1 MRYACIAQHRD
12 SYPLGLM
19 CRVLEVTRSG
29 FYAWARRPPSAR
41 AEADARLRVAI
52 RAIHAASRQRY
63 GRPRIQRALQRQG
76 VRVSGKRVGRLLR
89 LEGLRGKRS
98 RRFVVPPLGQNP
110 PVPGGFHP
118 YLRITP

>member
-19 CRVLEVTRSG
+19 
-29 FYAWARRPPSAR
+29 
-41 AEADARLRVAI
+41 
-52 RAIHAASRQRY
+52 
-63 GRPRIQRALQRQG
+63 QG

>member
-1 MRYACIAQHRD
+1 MSKFAESLSASQPC
-12 SYPLGLM
+12 PLDH
-19 CRVLEVTRSG
+19 
-29 FYAWARRPPSAR
+29 WRRPIVLSRSFFLQPV
-41 AEADARLRVAI
+41 EPQVELN
-52 RAIHAASRQRY
+52 AASRQRY
-63 GRPRIQRALQRQG
+63 GRPRIQRALQRHG